1 MSAKRRREPIFVD
14 GTYALIALAVIAWPL
29 WILVKYLMDKLGW
42 FSVHL
47 FASQIIGFLILVWVV
62 LVIISAVIA
71 LIRKREEQCHHYY
84 LHRCGPSAEPNLPS
98 KPQVIRR
105 TGGDSAGRLANLN
118 TIGHASSSPKQ
129 LFCRYRS

>member
-14 GTYALIALAVIAWPL
+14 GIYALIALPVIAWPL
-29 WILVKYLMDKLGW
+29 WVLVKYLMDKLGW

-47 FASQIIGFLILVWVV
+47 FASQIIGFLILAWVV

-71 LIRKREEQCHHYY
+71 LIRKREEQMGIADWGFLAFVIINTYIA
-84 LHRCGPSAEPNLPS
+84 GPAAEPNLPS
-98 KPQVIRR
+98 KPQVIRL

-118 TIGHASSSPKQ
+118 AIRHA
-129 LFCRYRS
+129 